1 MYHEKMDMWYKIIE
15 EITVQNIEDIKEN
28 GANSEVNK
36 ILIY

>member
-1 MYHEKMDMWYKIIE
+1 MDMWYKIIE

>member
-1 MYHEKMDMWYKIIE
+1 MKKMDMWYKIIE